1 MPRRQV
7 FDVQPAALP
16 QRQRVDREVHA
27 VVCDRYVPYEKFEIP
42 NVQIRKVDAV
52 LFRAD
57 VEFPVAEIHVP
68 DRCRRRR
75 QPKSFFLLC
84 KANILV
90 VV

>member
-57 VEFPVAEIHVP
+57 VEFPVAEIPVP
-68 DRCRRRR
+68 DRL
-75 QPKSFFLLC
+75 PKTPSAEILFSFVSSLS
-84 KANILV
+84 
-90 VV
+90 